1 MVFNQLF
8 KIIPDRSFLS
18 DIIKL
23 FGINDL
29 DENIH
34 FTNND
39 LDKLNTASKLSEFV
53 PKLKEYYIPC
63 KSKLYLNNIDNKRA
77 ITILKQFLKVFNYFI
92 INRFK
97 TINGKKIKY
106 YIIHKKPEDIFIPK
120 KKLLISF
127 D

>member
-1 MVFNQLF
+1 MVYNQLF

-39 LDKLNTASKLSEFV
+39 LDKLNTASKLIEFV

-77 ITILKQFLKVFNYFI
+77 ITILKQILKVFNYFI

-106 YIIHKKPEDIFIPK
+106 YIIHKKSEDIFIPK
-120 KKLLISF
+120 KNILISF